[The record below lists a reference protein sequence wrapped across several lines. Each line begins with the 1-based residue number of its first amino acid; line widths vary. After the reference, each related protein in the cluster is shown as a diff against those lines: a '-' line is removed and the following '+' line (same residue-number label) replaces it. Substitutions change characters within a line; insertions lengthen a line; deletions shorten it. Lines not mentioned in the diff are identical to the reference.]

1 MATGRESPILR
12 LRVRGPGVRSGRIA
26 VPDLIR
32 ICQEL
37 QTTIIRQAEALEG
50 RKTIHPGPSVAAIQD
65 ECTLELVG
73 IKKGST
79 RLEFGLVKSQLPLI
93 PNAEFGTEVI
103 KELTGTINSLGNGN
117 NKPVDPG
124 VLQGLYGLGAIL
136 QTERI
141 SSIEITN
148 RKIGRQPALKATVN
162 QTVAERVTARMS
174 GPRKSIVHIDG
185 VLDMAD
191 FNVKKDLK
199 CRIDPP
205 IGASIM
211 CLFDPDLADQ
221 VYSLLR
227 QPVRVDGTAT
237 LQPYTDRIELVRI
250 EQIQRLPTLF
260 MGERN
265 FFAAQTIEQ
274 LAIAQKVKPLKDIS
288 LLCGGFPKDE
298 DVDDFI
304 EEIYSARK

>member
-1 MATGRESPILR
+1 MATGREPPILR

-26 VPDLIR
+26 VPDLIK

-37 QTTIIRQAEALEG
+37 QNTICRQAEAMEG
-50 RKTIHPGPSVAAIQD
+50 RKTIHPGPTAAMIQN

-79 RLEFGLVKSQLPLI
+79 RLEFGLVKPQLPLI
-93 PNAEFGTEVI
+93 PDAEFGVEVI

-117 NKPVDPG
+117 RKVVDPG
-124 VLQGLYGLGAIL
+124 VLQGLYGFN
-136 QTERI
+136 TVVDPKRI

-148 RKIGRQPALKATVN
+148 RRIGRQPALKATIN
-162 QTVAERVTARMS
+162 QIVTERVAARMS
-174 GPRKSIVHIDG
+174 GPRTSTVHIDG

-191 FNVKKDLK
+191 FKIKDLK

-205 IGASIM
+205 IGTSIT

-227 QPVRVDGTAT
+227 QPVRVDGMAT
-237 LQPYTDRIELVRI
+237 LQPYTDRIESVHI
-250 EQIQRLPTLF
+250 EEIQKLPALF

-265 FFAAQTIEQ
+265 FFSAQTIQQ
-274 LAIAQKVKPLKDIS
+274 LATAQKVKPMKDIS
-288 LLCGGFPKDE
+288 ILRGGFPKDE
-298 DVDDFI
+298 DVDDFLG
-304 EEIYSARK
+304 EIYSARK